1 MSASEVG
8 RFLAAWERE
17 AARTE
22 QLLAAL
28 PPGQYD
34 FRPDPGG
41 RSLGE
46 LAWHLAEVDAYMS
59 LVVEQGGYRPEV
71 RPPNLERPRTVEALA
86 PAYALAHAD
95 AVRRIAALTDAELAR
110 ELPVFSE
117 PMSIRTILW
126 DGILGHAIHH
136 RGQLALM
143 CRLAGA
149 RPPAPYGPDR
159 EGMAALRKRA
169 E

>member
-1 MSASEVG
+1 MPASEIA

-17 AARTE
+17 AGRTE
-22 QLLAAL
+22 QLLVGL

-59 LVVEQGGYRPEV
+59 HVIEQGGYRPGS

-86 PAYALAHAD
+86 HAD
-95 AVRRIAALTDAELAR
+95 AVHRVAPLTDAELAR
-110 ELPVFSE
+110 EIPVFSE

-136 RGQLALM
+136 RGQLTLM

-159 EGMAALRKRA
+159 EGMAAMRQSA